1 MFIISAPTAKLAAVM
16 LLLDSNRGRFIPRDF
31 VTDSLGA
38 LDLVHCAK
46 WGLTEANREQ
56 WEAAYDPEN
65 ECYWEAWDWILNNA
79 EFVTEEGDK
88 FRLHQDGDLWALCY
102 DRMSQDEKLN
112 FGFDVVDYC
121 RDNESPE
128 EDC

>member
-31 VTDSLGA
+31 VTDNLGA

-46 WGLTEANREQ
+46 WGLTEANREY

-79 EFVTEEGDK
+79 EFVTEGGGK
-88 FRLHQDGDLWALCY
+88 YTLLQDGDLWALCIA
-102 DRMSQDEKLN
+102 RMSYEEKCG
-112 FGFDVVDYC
+112 FGF
-121 RDNESPE
+121 E
-128 EDC
+128 EI